1 LFVDTFSELRTVER
15 LSQRV
20 AGKDIGGVG
29 KMKEWILLS
38 HEHNHTSNNIVER
51 SLINGLFFVSSY

>member
-20 AGKDIGGVG
+20 ASRDSDGVR
-29 KMKEWILLS
+29 KMKKWMLLS
-38 HEHNHTSNNIVER
+38 HEHNHTSNNVVER
-51 SLINGLFFVSSY
+51 SLIKDLFFVSSY